1 MTAPAKRKIHNE
13 IIKTI
18 KSLHATANSANGANG
33 LPKLNARQKSALDA
47 IRSGGFGC
55 RTDAVTKLVS
65 AIMGVDFSKYT
76 TSSNMMKQFVVYT
89 DDDDIGF
96 TYYYD
101 DADNTYQVVTAYD
114 NDGIYFSSDHIRV
127 ATEEEINTFLNDCK
141 LSSLSVILEYLQS
154 DDED

>member
-1 MTAPAKRKIHNE
+1 
-13 IIKTI
+13 
-18 KSLHATANSANGANG
+18 
-33 LPKLNARQKSALDA
+33 
-47 IRSGGFGC
+47 
-55 RTDAVTKLVS
+55 
-65 AIMGVDFSKYT
+65 
-76 TSSNMMKQFVVYT
+76 MKQFVVYT
-89 DDDDIGF
+89 EDDDIGF

-101 DADNTYQVVTAYD
+101 DADNTYQAVTAYD